1 MENQSQSKKT
11 LKKFKKGIDKPQKM
25 WHNISVLRERDKK
38 FQKVADYQSVGER
51 GII

>member
-25 WHNISVLRERDKK
+25 WYNVSVLRERDKK
-38 FQKVADYQSVGER
+38 QKVADYRSVGER
-51 GII
+51 GIV